1 MIKLPRRPKL
11 SGYVTKALRDLR
23 KLYDQFYYLSKDL
36 SRGQKRKLRRKLWK
50 IVKLEIKQEEKHYRA
65 EKKGSIL

>member
-1 MIKLPRRPKL
+1 MIKLPRRTKL
-11 SGYVTKALRDLR
+11 SGYYTKSIYDLR

-50 IVKLEIKQEEKHYRA
+50 VTVAELKDDKKIFRK
-65 EKKGSIL
+65 EKKGTIL